1 MKVAFSTKLQGR
13 NRRLKMALKK
23 AEIAKFKKRLEEM
36 KRQLTHSLKGSTAE
50 VKTPDEATGYSQ
62 HQADQGTD
70 DFDRTISLEV
80 TSKEYGILRQI
91 ERALEKMDE
100 NTYGIC
106 DITGED
112 IPLARLEAVPYAIMT
127 VKAQEKFEK
136 GLL

>member
-1 MKVAFSTKLQGR
+1 
-13 NRRLKMALKK
+13 MALKK
-23 AEIAKFKKRLEEM
+23 TEIAKFKKRLEEM
-36 KRQLTHSLKGSTAE
+36 QRQLTHSLKGSTAE

-91 ERALEKMDE
+91 ERALEKISD
-100 NTYGIC
+100 NTYGVC
-106 DITGED
+106 DITGEE
-112 IPLARLEAVPYAIMT
+112 IPLARLEAVPYATMT

>member
-1 MKVAFSTKLQGR
+1 
-13 NRRLKMALKK
+13 MALKK
-23 AEIAKFKKRLEEM
+23 TDIVKFRKRLEELQN
-36 KRQLTHSLKGSTAE
+36 QLTQSLKGSTAE

-91 ERALEKMDE
+91 ERALQKIEE

-112 IPLARLEAVPYAIMT
+112 IPLPRLDAIPYATMT

>member
-1 MKVAFSTKLQGR
+1 MG
-13 NRRLKMALKK
+13 LKK
-23 AEIAKFKKRLEEM
+23 TEIAKFKQRLEEI
-36 KRQLTHSLKGSTAE
+36 RLQLSRSLQGSTQE

-91 ERALEKMDE
+91 DRALEKIEE

-112 IPLARLEAVPYAIMT
+112 IPLPRLEAVPYATMT